1 MTWQDYTHDMQRCTR
16 CSYCKWIPYRYM
28 QSTDF
33 MEGCPSVA
41 RYNWHAYAAGGKFNM
56 AYSLLKGRIDIDDTF
71 LEVLYRCQMDGSCD
85 ISCKVQ
91 QDIEPLQLMQ
101 ELRIKCV
108 EEGKLPPPHMLVIQ
122 GLRKEDNMM
131 QALKSKRG
139 KWAEDMDVK
148 NLTIEKAEVVYH
160 AGCRYSY
167 DEELWPIARAGLSLL
182 IDAGVD
188 VGIMGAEEACCG
200 GRAYELGCSGE
211 MEKYAQHQL
220 ETFRTAGVKALV
232 TPCADCYA
240 CFKVLY
246 AKTGKELGVEV
257 FHITHYLDRLL
268 KERKL
273 KLTKKVPLTV
283 TYHDP
288 CHLGRLG
295 EPWIH
300 WQGKEIKVQGQ
311 MIVHDPPKKYRR
323 GANGV
328 YEIPRNILKRIPGLK
343 LVEMYR
349 IKEYAWCCGAGGGV
363 IDAYP
368 DFAIWTGAERLRE
381 AKAVGA
387 EAIVSACPWCKRNF
401 LDAAKETGN
410 EIKVYDLIELVQRAI

>member
-1 MTWQDYTHDMQRCTR
+1 MRN
-16 CSYCKWIPYRYM
+16 
-28 QSTDF
+28 TDF

-56 AYSLLKGRIDIDDTF
+56 AYSLLQGRIEIDDTF
-71 LEVLYRCQMDGSCD
+71 LDVLYKCHMDGSCD

-108 EEGKLPPPHMLVIQ
+108 EEGKLPPPHMIVIQ

-131 QALKSKRG
+131 QALKSDRG
-139 KWAEDMDVK
+139 KWAEGLDVK
-148 NLTIEKAEVVYH
+148 DLTRESAEVVYH

-167 DEELWPIARAGLSLL
+167 DKELWPVARGGLTLL
-182 IDAGVD
+182 KSAGVD

-220 ETFRTAGVKALV
+220 ETFRTARVKTLV

-240 CFKVLY
+240 CFKVLHDRI
-246 AKTGKELGVEV
+246 GKELGIEV
-257 FHITHYLDRLL
+257 FHITQYLDNLI
-268 KERKL
+268 KEGRL
-273 KLTKKVPLTV
+273 KLTKEVPLTV

-300 WQGKEIKVQGQ
+300 WQGKGIKVQGQ

-328 YEIPRNILKRIPGLK
+328 YETPRNILKSIPGLK

-368 DFAIWTGAERLRE
+368 EFAIWTGAERLRE

-387 EAIVSACPWCKRNF
+387 GAIASACPWCKRNF
-401 LDAAKETGN
+401 LDAARETGDKI
-410 EIKVYDLIELVQRAI
+410 EVYDLIELVQRAI

>member
-28 QSTDF
+28 RNTDF
-33 MEGCPSVA
+33 IEGCPAVA

-56 AYSLLKGRIDIDDTF
+56 AYSLLQGRIDIDDTF
-71 LEVLYRCQMDGSCD
+71 LDVLYRCQMDGSCD
-85 ISCKVQ
+85 VSCKVQ

-108 EEGKLPPPHMLVIQ
+108 EEGKLPPPHLMVIH

-131 QALKSKRG
+131 QSLKSDRG
-139 KWAEDMDVK
+139 KWAEGLDVK
-148 NLTIEKAEVVYH
+148 DLTVEQAEVVYH
-160 AGCRYSY
+160 AGCRYSF
-167 DEELWPIARAGLSLL
+167 DKELWPVARAGLSLL
-182 IDAGVD
+182 QKAGVD

-211 MEKYAQHQL
+211 MEKYAQHQM
-220 ETFRTAGVKALV
+220 ETFRTAGVKTLV

-246 AKTGKELGVEV
+246 DKIGRELGIEV
-257 FHITHYLDRLL
+257 FHITQYLERLL
-268 KERKL
+268 KEGRL

-288 CHLGRLG
+288 CHLGRLS
-295 EPWIH
+295 EPWVH
-300 WQGKEIKVQGQ
+300 WQGKEIKVEGQ
-311 MIVHDPPKKYRR
+311 MIVHDPPKKFRR
-323 GANGV
+323 GAGGV
-328 YEIPRNILKRIPGLK
+328 YETPRNILKSIPGLK

-368 DFAIWTGAERLRE
+368 EFAVWTGAERLRE
-381 AKAVGA
+381 AGAVGA

-410 EIKVYDLIELVQRAI
+410 DIKVYDLIELVEKAI

>member
-1 MTWQDYTHDMQRCTR
+1 
-16 CSYCKWIPYRYM
+16 
-28 QSTDF
+28 
-33 MEGCPSVA
+33 
-41 RYNWHAYAAGGKFNM
+41 M
-56 AYSLLKGRIDIDDTF
+56 AYSLMQERIEIDNTF
-71 LEVLYRCQMDGSCD
+71 LDILYRCHMDGSCD

-108 EEGKLPPPHMLVIQ
+108 EDGQLLPAHMVVIE

-131 QALKSKRG
+131 QASKAERG
-139 KWAEDMDVK
+139 KWAEGLDIKD
-148 NLTIEKAEVVYH
+148 LTRESAEVVYH
-160 AGCRYSY
+160 AGCRYSF
-167 DEELWPIARAGLSLL
+167 DEELWPVARGGLTLL
-182 IDAGVD
+182 RDAGVD
-188 VGIMGAEEACCG
+188 VGIIGTDEVCCG
-200 GRAYELGCSGE
+200 GRAYELGYAGE
-211 MEKYAQHQL
+211 LTKYAEHQM
-220 ETFRTAGVKALV
+220 EAFRTAGVKTLV

-240 CFKVLY
+240 AFKVLY
-246 AKTGKELGVEV
+246 DKIGKKLGIEV
-257 FHITHYLDRLL
+257 FHITQYLDRLI
-268 KERKL
+268 KEGRL
-273 KLTKKVPLTV
+273 KLTREVPLTV

-300 WQGKEIKVQGQ
+300 WEGKEIKVMGQ
-311 MIVHDPPKKYRR
+311 MIVHDPPKKFRR

-328 YEIPRNILKRIPGLK
+328 YETPRDILRSIPGLK

-368 DFAIWTGAERLRE
+368 EFATWTATERLRE

-387 EAIVSACPWCKRNF
+387 EAIVSACPWCRRSF
-401 LDAAKETGN
+401 LDAAKENGN
-410 EIKVYDLIELVQRAI
+410 KIGVYDLIELVQKAI

>member
-28 QSTDF
+28 RNTDF
-33 MEGCPSVA
+33 IEGCPAVA

-56 AYSLLKGRIDIDDTF
+56 AYSLLQGRIDIDDTF
-71 LEVLYRCQMDGSCD
+71 LDVLYRCQMDGSCD
-85 ISCKVQ
+85 VSCKVQ

-108 EEGKLPPPHMLVIQ
+108 EEGKLPPPHLMVIH

-131 QALKSKRG
+131 QSLKSDRG
-139 KWAEDMDVK
+139 KWAEGLDVK
-148 NLTIEKAEVVYH
+148 DLTVEQAEVVYH
-160 AGCRYSY
+160 AGCRYSF
-167 DEELWPIARAGLSLL
+167 DKELWPVARAGLSLL
-182 IDAGVD
+182 QKAGVD

-211 MEKYAQHQL
+211 MEKYAQHQM
-220 ETFRTAGVKALV
+220 ETFRTAGVKTLV

-246 AKTGKELGVEV
+246 DKIGRELGIEV
-257 FHITHYLDRLL
+257 FHITQYLERLL
-268 KERKL
+268 KEGRL

-288 CHLGRLG
+288 CHLGRLS
-295 EPWIH
+295 EPWVH

-323 GANGV
+323 GAGGV
-328 YEIPRNILKRIPGLK
+328 YETPRNILKSIPGLK

-368 DFAIWTGAERLRE
+368 EFAVWTGAERLRE
-381 AKAVGA
+381 AGAVGA

-410 EIKVYDLIELVQRAI
+410 DIKVYDLIELVEKAI